1 MIVTTFKKIA
11 LAAAIVAVTATSSMA
26 AQWAWMEKDAK
37 VRKSPGA
44 IAVVNYV
51 EEGQKVKI
59 VDKHGAWVKLALPG
73 KDGWVKKNIITTK
86 PYWHDAD
93 WGNHGNWG
101 PGYGGSVGG
110 SFCINGEHAQFCL
123 GAYN

>member
-1 MIVTTFKKIA
+1 MFATTFKKIA

-26 AQWAWMEKDAK
+26 AQWAWMEQDAK

-59 VDKHGAWVKLALPG
+59 IDKNGSWVKLALPG
-73 KDGWVKKNIITTK
+73 KDGWVKKHMVTTK
-86 PYWHDAD
+86 PYWNNG
-93 WGNHGNWG
+93 WGNNGNWG
-101 PGYGGSVGG
+101 PGYGGNVGG
-110 SFCINGEHAQFCL
+110 SFCVNGQHAQFCL